1 MKAVQNVASS
11 ERATLSSSGSPA
23 RGERPNVSTQWL
35 RNSSFVA
42 TTRPPASMRQT
53 ASCRLRTTASRRGA
67 GGGVSSTDS
76 PILIGLAQ
84 SPLAHHQIEAQL
96 EQALGELRRGLP
108 AIPNA
113 LAHRLFD
120 DLVQRERDGVG
131 QRRRVA
137 LDDRGEDV
145 ERRLADERRVAGEH
159 LVEHDADGVDVG
171 ARVDDRLAA
180 HLFGREVVERAGE
193 RAGAVQRI
201 GGVAAAG
208 ERGHAE
214 VEDFHAAVATQHDVL
229 GLDVAMNDPRLV
241 RRGERAR
248 YAQRNLD
255 GLGEWQRPA
264 REAVPQRLALD
275 VFAGDE
281 VHAVVDADV
290 EDGDDVRVV
299 EHRRALRLALESLEL
314 ARRGIAEAKE
324 LERDFAPQH
333 AVLGEVD
340 VGRCSTS
347 KVLENPVATDLQYIH
362 RGLRDLQVCC
372 RRMEESVSWLT
383 PRSREH

>member
-1 MKAVQNVASS
+1 MTLCESAIGMATTPRKPRRLACSVRRFTVSSERSGTQINSLSRNARPGMPWPGAKRRRGVASS
-11 ERATLSSSGSPA
+11 NRNACWERCGA
-23 RGERPNVSTQWL
+23 
-35 RNSSFVA
+35 
-42 TTRPPASMRQT
+42 
-53 ASCRLRTTASRRGA
+53 A
-67 GGGVSSTDS
+67 GGAALRAQHVVGVD
-76 PILIGLAQ
+76 A
-84 SPLAHHQIEAQL
+84 
-96 EQALGELRRGLP
+96 GE
-108 AIPNA
+108 
-113 LAHRLFD
+113 
-120 DLVQRERDGVG
+120 
-131 QRRRVA
+131 
-137 LDDRGEDV
+137 
-145 ERRLADERRVAGEH
+145 VAGEP
-159 LVEHDADGVDVG
+159 
-171 ARVDDRLAA
+171 
-180 HLFGREVVERAGE
+180 
-193 RAGAVQRI
+193 AGAVQRI